1 MEEFVM
7 DYTYGAFRPT
17 ASRPELKNR
26 AKAALSGKWGSAV
39 LAMLIFFLLQMGCG
53 IIPVLGTI
61 ILVPPLQFGL
71 VIFFIR
77 FFRHGET
84 ELENLF
90 KGFDMFG
97 KALAVYWLSQ
107 LYIFLWS
114 LLFIVPGIVASYR
127 YSQAMLILYDNPEI
141 TASEAI
147 RRSKA
152 MMYGN
157 KMTLFIQ
164 DLSFLGWIILS
175 IFPGFYIGFLW
186 SMPYYYITRVAFYDN
201 LLESAGMGHN
211 NSI

>member
-1 MEEFVM
+1 ME
-7 DYTYGAFRPT
+7 YTYGGFHSSV
-17 ASRPELKNR
+17 SRPELKNR

-39 LAMLIFFLLQMGCG
+39 LAMLIFVLLQMGCG
-53 IIPVLGTI
+53 IIPVLGAI

-114 LLFIVPGIVASYR
+114 LLFIVPGIVASYS

-164 DLSFLGWIILS
+164 DLSFLGWFILS
-175 IFPGFYIGFLW
+175 VFPGFYIGFLW
-186 SMPYYYITRVAFYDN
+186 SMPYYHITRIAFYDN
-201 LLESAGMGHN
+201 LLESAGMGY
-211 NSI
+211 NSSQGI

>member
-1 MEEFVM
+1 ME
-7 DYTYGAFRPT
+7 YTYGGFHSSV
-17 ASRPELKNR
+17 SRPELKNR

-39 LAMLIFFLLQMGCG
+39 LAMLIFVLLQMGCG
-53 IIPVLGTI
+53 IIPVLGAI

-114 LLFIVPGIVASYR
+114 LLFIVPGIVASYS
-127 YSQAMLILYDNPEI
+127 YSPVSYTHL
-141 TASEAI
+141 
-147 RRSKA
+147 
-152 MMYGN
+152 
-157 KMTLFIQ
+157 TLPTKRI
-164 DLSFLGWIILS
+164 
-175 IFPGFYIGFLW
+175 
-186 SMPYYYITRVAFYDN
+186 V
-201 LLESAGMGHN
+201 
-211 NSI
+211 